1 MKYKVLIIILILGII
16 FYSLFAY
23 LDYKSQLAKLEV
35 YKFLKENSYASI
47 EFLYNNS
54 YLIDNRIIAGTRG
67 WNIQDTDSDSKMVKR
82 ENITIYGQLQT
93 TPKEEALANEMHQ

>member
-35 YKFLKENSYASI
+35 YKFLKNEEILTTFRVKNKY
-47 EFLYNNS
+47 
-54 YLIDNRIIAGTRG
+54 YLI
-67 WNIQDTDSDSKMVKR
+67 TDYES
-82 ENITIYGQLQT
+82 ET
-93 TPKEEALANEMHQ
+93 T